1 LKSKIL
7 SEVKRGFILFSI
19 IYAVTTTLSSSLQ
32 LYQGKLTDTNFHI
45 LNRAAVILIAV
56 ITIIL
61 FDKIQ
66 LKSKLLSYLV
76 PYAISMAIVFFYV
89 WLTGF
94 IETLHPNAYRD
105 IFLNFTAISICVMI
119 IIFIKDK
126 WKGNKNKVPK
136 TVSDP
141 GENRK

>member
-19 IYAVTTTLSSSLQ
+19 IYAVTTALSSSLQ
-32 LYQGKLTDTNFHI
+32 LYQGQLTDTNFHI

-61 FDKIQ
+61 FDKIK

-119 IIFIKDK
+119 VIFIKDK
-126 WKGNKNKVPK
+126 WKGKKILN
-136 TVSDP
+136 
-141 GENRK
+141 